1 VNNVVLFFAQ
11 CAHSEAVL
19 GSLCAIVV
27 IPPAA
32 WVGSRLLAPQIFR
45 MADDP
50 AWQAPY
56 AAFAASLPG
65 ALFLVLSMFALVRG
79 ANTACW
85 TMPGGRIVFGSIA
98 LVALATI
105 GRAAWLALARN
116 RELHRL
122 VRSSIPASK
131 RLEELAALC
140 GLRARQIVDDAPLCA
155 LAGVVAPVVL
165 VSSGA
170 LCALGDEELKA
181 ALLHERAHTRRGDQ
195 TLAVCLSFFADLLP
209 LPAGDL
215 VETYKLARELAADR
229 SAAQT
234 AGYDTLARALVGF
247 AKSGRALVAA
257 TSFSGSRRST
267 VVSRIAALLQEPQ
280 HRRSGQMA
288 PAIRRLALGLALAM
302 IVFGGTVA
310 PVLASQK
317 PTPCSV
323 QVNRIHEIS

>member
-1 VNNVVLFFAQ
+1 MNDVVLFFAQ

-32 WVGSRLLAPQIFR
+32 WIGSRLLAPQIFR

-79 ANTACW
+79 ASTACW

-98 LVALATI
+98 LVAVVAI
-105 GRAAWLALARN
+105 VRAGWLAFARN
-116 RELHRL
+116 RDLRRL
-122 VRSSIPASK
+122 VRSSTPASK
-131 RLEELAALC
+131 RLHELAASC
-140 GLRARQIVDDAPLCA
+140 GLRAREICDAAPLCA

-165 VSSGA
+165 VSGGA
-170 LCALGDEELKA
+170 LRALGDKELEA
-181 ALLHERAHTRRGDQ
+181 ALLHERAHIMRGDQ
-195 TLAVCLSFFADLLP
+195 ILAICLLFFADVLP
-209 LPAGDL
+209 LPASDL

-229 SAAQT
+229 SAAQAT
-234 AGYDTLARALVGF
+234 GYETLARALVSF
-247 AKSGRALVAA
+247 TKSGMALVGA
-257 TSFSGSRRST
+257 TSFSGSRSST

-280 HRRSGQMA
+280 PGRTGQLA
-288 PAIRRLALGLALAM
+288 PAMRRLALGSALAL
-302 IVFGGTVA
+302 IVAGGIVA
-310 PVLASQK
+310 PVFASQK
-317 PTPCSV
+317 PAVCSIHMEG
-323 QVNRIHEIS
+323 IHETQ

>member
-1 VNNVVLFFAQ
+1 MNNVVLFFAQ

-32 WVGSRLLAPQIFR
+32 WIGSRLLAPQIFR

-65 ALFLVLSMFALVRG
+65 ALFLLLSAFALVRG
-79 ANTACW
+79 ASTACW

-98 LVALATI
+98 LVALAAT
-105 GRAAWLALARN
+105 GRAAWLAFARN
-116 RELHRL
+116 RELRRL
-122 VRSSIPASK
+122 VRSSSPASK
-131 RLEELAALC
+131 RLKELAALC
-140 GLRARQIVDDAPLCA
+140 GLRARQICDDAPLCA

-170 LCALGDEELKA
+170 LRALGDEELKA

-195 TLAVCLSFFADLLP
+195 ILAVCLSFFADLLP
-209 LPAGDL
+209 LPACDL

-229 SAAQT
+229 CAART
-234 AGYDTLARALVGF
+234 AGNDALARALLGF
-247 AKSGRALVAA
+247 ARSSRVLVGAALL
-257 TSFSGSRRST
+257 SGSRPST
-267 VVSRIAALLQEPQ
+267 IVSRIAALLEEPQ
-280 HRRSGQMA
+280 SRKLGPAA
-288 PAIRRLALGLALAM
+288 PAIRRVALGVALAV
-302 IVFGGTVA
+302 IVVGGIVA

-317 PTPCSV
+317 PAVCSTHV
-323 QVNRIHEIS
+323 SVIHETK

>member
-1 VNNVVLFFAQ
+1 MNDVVLFFAQ

-32 WVGSRLLAPQIFR
+32 WIGSRLLAPQIFR

-65 ALFLVLSMFALVRG
+65 ALFLALSVFALVRG

-98 LVALATI
+98 LLAVAAI
-105 GRAAWLALARN
+105 ARAAWLAFSRN
-116 RELHRL
+116 RDLRSL
-122 VRSSIPASK
+122 VRSSRAASK
-131 RLEELAALC
+131 RLQELATSY
-140 GLRARQIVDDAPLCA
+140 GLRVREIRADAPLCA

-165 VSSGA
+165 VSDGT
-170 LCALGDEELKA
+170 LRALGDEELKA
-181 ALLHERAHTRRGDQ
+181 ALLHERAHTMRGDQ
-195 TLAVCLSFFADLLP
+195 ILAVCLLFFADLLP
-209 LPAGDL
+209 LPASDL

-234 AGYDTLARALVGF
+234 AGYDTLARALVSF
-247 AKSGRALVAA
+247 AKSGLALAGT
-257 TSFSGSRRST
+257 TSFSGSRSST

-280 HRRSGQMA
+280 PERSAQVA
-288 PAIRRLALGLALAM
+288 PAIRRFALGLALAV
-302 IVFGGTVA
+302 IVAGGIVA
-310 PVLASQK
+310 PVFASQK
-317 PTPCSV
+317 PAVCSLHMEG
-323 QVNRIHEIS
+323 IHEIQ

>member
-1 VNNVVLFFAQ
+1 MNDVVLFLAQ
-11 CAHSEAVL
+11 CAHSQAVL

-32 WVGSRLLAPQIFR
+32 WIGSRLLAQQIFR

-79 ANTACW
+79 AGTACW

-98 LVALATI
+98 LVAVAAI
-105 GRAAWLALARN
+105 VRAAWLAFARN
-116 RELHRL
+116 RELRRL
-122 VRSSIPASK
+122 VRSSSPPSK
-131 RLEELAALC
+131 RLQQLAASC
-140 GLRARQIVDDAPLCA
+140 SLRAREICDDAPLCA

-170 LCALGDEELKA
+170 LRALGDEELKA
-181 ALLHERAHTRRGDQ
+181 ALLHERAHSMRGDQ
-195 TLAVCLSFFADLLP
+195 ILAVCLSFFADLLP
-209 LPAGDL
+209 LPACDL
-215 VETYKLARELAADR
+215 VEAYKLARELAADR

-234 AGYDTLARALVGF
+234 AGNDALARALVSF
-247 AKSGRALVAA
+247 AKSGRALVGA
-257 TSFSGSRRST
+257 TSFSASRRST

-280 HRRSGQMA
+280 PGRSGQVA
-288 PAIRRLALGLALAM
+288 PAIRRLALGLALAV
-302 IVFGGTVA
+302 IVAGGIVA

-317 PTPCSV
+317 PAACS
-323 QVNRIHEIS
+323 IHVSGP